1 MFTERR
7 IVAQTL
13 FSGSLKRIIACP
25 SISGCLKSQLFISP
39 HNHHAPH
46 PRHIAEQM
54 DSRLL
59 LLRRQPQTILLHG
72 ADHDTSRRLLA
83 QRYPQAAFSE
93 YDHRPQWL
101 AQAAQARRAQ
111 SGWLGKISGKGQ
123 IPQTQL
129 SPTFRLP
136 ENSAEM
142 LWSNLMLHH
151 ANNIGDTLANWSQA
165 LHDNG
170 LLFFSHLGDQSLPE
184 IRHLLRQHNI
194 PYSAPTLVDMH
205 DLGDALLEH
214 QFYDPIVDTISLTL
228 TYQSPSALLQD
239 IAELGIWQA
248 LRPSNEAAAQ
258 EIVQQAWQQGSLKT
272 LTLEI
277 IQGHA
282 LRKTLLPENTHLVQF
297 HPRSK
302 S

>member
-1 MFTERR
+1 MLP
-7 IVAQTL
+7 I
-13 FSGSLKRIIACP
+13 
-25 SISGCLKSQLFISP
+25 
-39 HNHHAPH
+39 HA
-46 PRHIAEQM
+46 HIAEQM

-72 ADHDTSRRLLA
+72 ADRDASRRLLA
-83 QRYPQAAFSE
+83 QRYPQATFSE

-101 AQAAQARRAQ
+101 AQAAHARRAQ
-111 SGWLGKISGKGQ
+111 SSWLGKISGKGQ

-129 SPTFRLP
+129 SPAFRLP

-151 ANNIGDTLANWSQA
+151 ASSIGDTLANWSQA

-170 LLFFSHLGDQSLPE
+170 MLFFSHLGDQSLPE
-184 IRHLLRQHNI
+184 LRQILQDHQL
-194 PYSAPTLVDMH
+194 PCPAPTLVDMH

-228 TYQSPSALLQD
+228 DYQSPSALLQD

-258 EIVQQAWQQGSLKT
+258 NLVQQAWQQGSLKT

-297 HPRSK
+297 LPRNK
-302 S
+302 

>member
-1 MFTERR
+1 MLP
-7 IVAQTL
+7 I
-13 FSGSLKRIIACP
+13 
-25 SISGCLKSQLFISP
+25 
-39 HNHHAPH
+39 HA
-46 PRHIAEQM
+46 HIAEQM

-72 ADHDTSRRLLA
+72 ADRDASRHLLA
-83 QRYPQAAFSE
+83 QRYPQATFSE
-93 YDHRPQWL
+93 YDHRAEWL
-101 AQAAQARRAQ
+101 QQAAQSRRAQ
-111 SGWLGKISGKGQ
+111 SSWLGKLSGKGQ
-123 IPQTQL
+123 IPQNHQPL
-129 SPTFRLP
+129 HFRLP

-151 ANNIGDTLANWSQA
+151 ADNIGDTLANWSQA

-184 IRHLLRQHNI
+184 IRQILRQHAL
-194 PYSAPTLVDMH
+194 PYSAPTLIDMH
-205 DLGDALLEH
+205 DLGDVLLEH

-228 TYQSPSALLQD
+228 SYQSPAALLQD

-248 LRPSNEAAAQ
+248 LCPSDEAAAQ
-258 EIVQQAWQQGSLKT
+258 SLVQQAWQQGSLKT

-302 S
+302 T

>member
-1 MFTERR
+1 MLP
-7 IVAQTL
+7 I
-13 FSGSLKRIIACP
+13 
-25 SISGCLKSQLFISP
+25 
-39 HNHHAPH
+39 HA
-46 PRHIAEQM
+46 HIAEQM

-72 ADHDTSRRLLA
+72 ADNDISHRLLA
-83 QRYPQAAFSE
+83 QRYPNAAFSE
-93 YDHRPQWL
+93 YDHREKWL
-101 AQAAQARRAQ
+101 QQAAQTRRAQ
-111 SGWLGKISGKGQ
+111 SGWLGKLAGKGQ
-123 IPQTQL
+123 IPQQHC
-129 SPTFRLP
+129 PTAFRLP

-142 LWSNLMLHH
+142 LWSNLILHH
-151 ANNIGDTLANWSQA
+151 ASSIGDILANWSQA

-184 IRHLLRQHNI
+184 IRQILESHTL

-214 QFYDPIVDTISLTL
+214 QFYDPIVDSISLTL
-228 TYQSPSALLQD
+228 SYQSPTALLQD

-248 LRPSNEAAAQ
+248 LRPSDEAAAQ
-258 EIVQQAWQQGSLKT
+258 ALVQQAWQQGSLKT

-297 HPRSK
+297 LPRK
-302 S
+302 Q

>member
-1 MFTERR
+1 MLP
-7 IVAQTL
+7 I
-13 FSGSLKRIIACP
+13 
-25 SISGCLKSQLFISP
+25 
-39 HNHHAPH
+39 HA
-46 PRHIAEQM
+46 HIAEQM

-72 ADHDTSRRLLA
+72 ADCDTSRRLLA

-111 SGWLGKISGKGQ
+111 SGWLGKLAGKGQ

-129 SPTFRLP
+129 SPAFRLP

-151 ANNIGDTLANWSQA
+151 ASSISDTLANWSQA

-170 LLFFSHLGDQSLPE
+170 MLFFSHLGDQSLPE
-184 IRHLLRQHNI
+184 IRQILRQHAL
-194 PYSAPTLVDMH
+194 PYSAPALVDMH

-214 QFYDPIVDTISLTL
+214 HFYDPIVDTISLTL
-228 TYQSPSALLQD
+228 SYQNPAALLQD

-248 LRPSNEAAAQ
+248 LRPSDEATAQ
-258 EIVQQAWQQGSLKT
+258 NLVQQAWQQGSLKT

-282 LRKTLLPENTHLVQF
+282 LRKTLLPENTYLVQF
-297 HPRSK
+297 HPRK
-302 S
+302 Q

>member
-1 MFTERR
+1 MLP
-7 IVAQTL
+7 I
-13 FSGSLKRIIACP
+13 
-25 SISGCLKSQLFISP
+25 
-39 HNHHAPH
+39 HA
-46 PRHIAEQM
+46 HIAEQM

-72 ADHDTSRRLLA
+72 ADCDTSRRLLA

-111 SGWLGKISGKGQ
+111 SGWLGKLAGKGQ

-129 SPTFRLP
+129 SPAFRLP

-151 ANNIGDTLANWSQA
+151 ASSISDTLANWSQA

-170 LLFFSHLGDQSLPE
+170 MLFFSHLGDQSLPE
-184 IRHLLRQHNI
+184 IRQILRQHAL
-194 PYSAPTLVDMH
+194 PYSAPALVDMH

-214 QFYDPIVDTISLTL
+214 HFYDPIVDTISLTL
-228 TYQSPSALLQD
+228 SYQNPAALLQD

-248 LRPSNEAAAQ
+248 LRPSDEATAQ
-258 EIVQQAWQQGSLKT
+258 NLVQQAWQQGSLKT

-282 LRKTLLPENTHLVQF
+282 LRKTLLPENTYLVQF
-297 HPRSK
+297 LPRK
-302 S
+302 Q

>member
-1 MFTERR
+1 MLP
-7 IVAQTL
+7 I
-13 FSGSLKRIIACP
+13 
-25 SISGCLKSQLFISP
+25 
-39 HNHHAPH
+39 HA
-46 PRHIAEQM
+46 HIAEQM

-83 QRYPQAAFSE
+83 QRYPQATFSE

-248 LRPSNEAAAQ
+248 LRPSNAAAAQ

>member
-1 MFTERR
+1 MLP
-7 IVAQTL
+7 I
-13 FSGSLKRIIACP
+13 
-25 SISGCLKSQLFISP
+25 
-39 HNHHAPH
+39 HA
-46 PRHIAEQM
+46 HIAEQM

-72 ADHDTSRRLLA
+72 ADNDISRRLLA
-83 QRYPQAAFSE
+83 ARYPHATFSE
-93 YDHRPQWL
+93 HDHREKWL
-101 AQAAQARRAQ
+101 QQAAQSRRAQ
-111 SGWLGKISGKGQ
+111 SSWLGKLSGKGQ
-123 IPQTQL
+123 IPQSQL

-142 LWSNLMLHH
+142 LWSNLILHH
-151 ANNIGDTLANWSQA
+151 ADNISDILANWSQA

-170 LLFFSHLGDQSLPE
+170 MLFFSHLGDQSLPE
-184 IRHLLRQHNI
+184 IRQILESRTL

-228 TYQSPSALLQD
+228 SYQSPTALLQD

-248 LRPSNEAAAQ
+248 LRPSDETTAQ
-258 EIVQQAWQQGSLKT
+258 SLVQQAWQQGSLKT

-297 HPRSK
+297 LPRK
-302 S
+302 Q

>member
-1 MFTERR
+1 MLP
-7 IVAQTL
+7 I
-13 FSGSLKRIIACP
+13 
-25 SISGCLKSQLFISP
+25 
-39 HNHHAPH
+39 HA
-46 PRHIAEQM
+46 HIAEQM

-72 ADHDTSRRLLA
+72 ADCDTSRRLLA

-111 SGWLGKISGKGQ
+111 SGWLGKLAGKGQ

-129 SPTFRLP
+129 SPAFRLP

-151 ANNIGDTLANWSQA
+151 ASSISDTLANWSQA

-170 LLFFSHLGDQSLPE
+170 MLFFSHLGDQSLPE
-184 IRHLLRQHNI
+184 IRQILRQHAL
-194 PYSAPTLVDMH
+194 PYSAPALVDMH

-214 QFYDPIVDTISLTL
+214 HFYDPIVDTISLTL
-228 TYQSPSALLQD
+228 SYQNPAALLQD

-248 LRPSNEAAAQ
+248 LRPSDEATAQ
-258 EIVQQAWQQGSLKT
+258 NLVQQAWQQGSLKT

-282 LRKTLLPENTHLVQF
+282 LRKTLLPKNTHLVQF
-297 HPRSK
+297 LPRK
-302 S
+302 Q

>member
-1 MFTERR
+1 MLP
-7 IVAQTL
+7 I
-13 FSGSLKRIIACP
+13 
-25 SISGCLKSQLFISP
+25 
-39 HNHHAPH
+39 HA
-46 PRHIAEQM
+46 HIAEQM

-59 LLRRQPQTILLHG
+59 PLRRQPQTILLHG

-83 QRYPQAAFSE
+83 QRYPQATFSE
-93 YDHRPQWL
+93 YDHRP
-101 AQAAQARRAQ
+101 Q

>member
-1 MFTERR
+1 MLP
-7 IVAQTL
+7 I
-13 FSGSLKRIIACP
+13 
-25 SISGCLKSQLFISP
+25 
-39 HNHHAPH
+39 HA
-46 PRHIAEQM
+46 HIAEQM
-54 DSRLL
+54 DSRL

-83 QRYPQAAFSE
+83 QRYPQATFSE

-151 ANNIGDTLANWSQA
+151 ADNIGDTLANWSQA

-184 IRHLLRQHNI
+184 IRQILRQHAL
-194 PYSAPTLVDMH
+194 PYSAPTLIDMH
-205 DLGDALLEH
+205 DLGDVLLEH

-228 TYQSPSALLQD
+228 SYQSPAALLQD

-248 LRPSNEAAAQ
+248 LRPSDEAAAQ
-258 EIVQQAWQQGSLKT
+258 NLVQQAWQQGSLKT

-302 S
+302 T